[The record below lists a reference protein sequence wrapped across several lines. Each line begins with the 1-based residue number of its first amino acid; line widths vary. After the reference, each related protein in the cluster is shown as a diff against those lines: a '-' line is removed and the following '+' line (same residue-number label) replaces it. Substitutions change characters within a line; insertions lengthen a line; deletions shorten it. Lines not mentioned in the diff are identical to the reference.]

1 MRWFAHF
8 ILIKNKELIM
18 AFDYQKDGQDILT
31 VTMHMP
37 GRSTNVINGSFLFA
51 LAHVLTWWLIL
62 FWLYRKK
69 IFIKI

>member
-1 MRWFAHF
+1 
-8 ILIKNKELIM
+8 M
-18 AFDYQKDGQDILT
+18 AFDYQKDGQDIVT
-31 VTMHMP
+31 VIMHMP

>member
-18 AFDYQKDGQDILT
+18 AFDYQKDGQDIVT

-37 GRSTNVINGSFLFA
+37 GRSTNVINGSHSYL
-51 LAHVLTWWLIL
+51 H
-62 FWLYRKK
+62 
-69 IFIKI
+69 